1 MNDTCK
7 IAEIEINLYKSAKDA
22 ASQILNSFIINRKF
36 LSAVAM
42 NPEKVV
48 SLYDSPELKRIISN
62 FNIKYVDGS
71 GLAFLIGQKIY
82 KKVPRIAGC
91 DLWEELMVESGKRK
105 LKVFLI
111 GADLDTLRKT
121 EKKLRDIYKVDIVD
135 TMDGFSH
142 SEDEF
147 IDRLKKVKPDIVSV
161 ALGSPKQEKFINLCK
176 INQIDSVFMG
186 VGGTY
191 DVFIGK
197 KVRASKEMQSY
208 GLEWFH
214 RLLHEPLRIRR
225 NIRLLKFIYL
235 AILKKI

>member
-1 MNDTCK
+1 M
-7 IAEIEINLYKSAKDA
+7 
-22 ASQILNSFIINRKF
+22 
-36 LSAVAM
+36 
-42 NPEKVV
+42 
-48 SLYDSPELKRIISN
+48 
-62 FNIKYVDGS
+62 
-71 GLAFLIGQKIY
+71 
-82 KKVPRIAGC
+82 AGC